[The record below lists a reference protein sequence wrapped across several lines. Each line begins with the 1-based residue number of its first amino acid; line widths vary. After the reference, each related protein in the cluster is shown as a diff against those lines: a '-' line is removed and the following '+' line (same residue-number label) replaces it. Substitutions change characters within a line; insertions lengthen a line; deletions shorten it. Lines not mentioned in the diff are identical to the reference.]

1 MESPKTKG
9 QNENNKEKGENQ
21 SNKASTELLVTE
33 TPLERPL
40 CIDPKSLIKD
50 NQTTYRN

>member
-1 MESPKTKG
+1 
-9 QNENNKEKGENQ
+9 
-21 SNKASTELLVTE
+21 VTE

-50 NQTTYRN
+50 NQTTYRNWHKETITWAAL